1 MNALNNY
8 NDQEL
13 IALLRRGSP
22 LAFKILFDK
31 YSQKLFRF
39 SLQYLKSDTDAEEIV
54 QEVFLKLWQNRE
66 KIKSDTSFKSYLF
79 TIAFN
84 VILKQFNQKN
94 KEEKYRQDIIGSLA
108 EEDSSLEARLN
119 YEALLDKQ
127 EKLINQMPER
137 RREIFLKRKKEGKS
151 VKEIAAEMNISG
163 KTVENQITEAMN
175 FLRKS
180 FEEDKILGALFLFLF
195 FS

>member
-1 MNALNNY
+1 MNALNNH

-22 LAFKILFDK
+22 LAFKTLFDK
-31 YSQKLFRF
+31 YSQKLYRF
-39 SLQYLKSDTDAEEIV
+39 SLQYLKSDTDSEEIV

-66 KIKSDTSFKSYLF
+66 QIKSDTSFKSYLF

-84 VILKQFNQKN
+84 AILKQFNQKN
-94 KEEKYRQDIIGSLA
+94 KTEKYRQDIFESLA
-108 EEDSSLEARLN
+108 EQAPSLETHLN
-119 YEALLDKQ
+119 YEALLDKL
-127 EKLINQMPER
+127 EKLIEQMPER

-151 VKEIAAEMNISG
+151 VKEIAEEMNISS

-180 FEEDKILGALFLFLF
+180 FGEDKISGPLFLFLF